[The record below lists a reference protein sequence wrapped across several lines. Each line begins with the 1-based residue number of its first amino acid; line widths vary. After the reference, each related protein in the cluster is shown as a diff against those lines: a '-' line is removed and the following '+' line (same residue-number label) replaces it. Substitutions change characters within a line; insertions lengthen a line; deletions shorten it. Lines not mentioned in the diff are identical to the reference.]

1 MLTLLQQAG
10 VTLGQKVLDVGF
22 RDVQE
27 LQAIASLIGPT
38 GNVLGIDVVQQ
49 YVESV
54 RGKLGELSVSN
65 ISVKEGSVLNI
76 PADDQSFDMILCK
89 GVLHEVRQ
97 LDKAL
102 IEMRRVCKRDGL
114 ITVVDFQRFS
124 RFRFELYRIATLLR
138 GHRWSDVHPGF
149 TREQLLRLILDQQLE
164 EVSYQ
169 QLSDKWRMGFNAVC
183 PFLLKVKWV
192 S

>member
-1 MLTLLQQAG
+1 MLTFLQQAG
-10 VTLGQKVLDVGF
+10 VILGQKVLDVGF

-27 LQAIASLIGPT
+27 LQAIASLIGAT
-38 GNVLGIDVVQQ
+38 GNVLGIDVVSQ
-49 YVESV
+49 YVERA

-89 GVLHEVRQ
+89 GILHEVQ
-97 LDKAL
+97 HLDKAL
-102 IEMRRVCKRDGL
+102 MEMRRVCKRDGL
-114 ITVVDFQRFS
+114 ITIVDFQRFS
-124 RFRFELYRIATLLR
+124 RFKFELYRIAALLR
-138 GHRWSDVHPGF
+138 GHRASDVHPGF
-149 TREQLLRLILDQQLE
+149 TREQLLRLILQQQLE

-169 QLSDKWRMGFNAVC
+169 QLSDKRRMGFNEVC
-183 PFLLKVKWV
+183 LFLLKVKRA